1 MSIAAVILAA
11 GGSSRFGQPKQLL
24 DWEGRP
30 LVAHIADV
38 AWTAGLDPIYVV
50 IGAAAEAVTAALA
63 GRPVHLLTNYRWETG
78 LSSSLAL
85 GVSALPPEVEAAVFL
100 QADQPLLSP
109 DLLRALVARYR
120 QGGAA
125 IVAPVTAA
133 GERRSPVLF
142 ARALFP
148 DLARLSGDVGGRALF
163 SVYPHHLAEVPWP
176 ATEELTDV
184 DTPETYAQLAARPRP
199 APRAWLRGV
208 RGVICDMDGVL
219 WKGDMPLPGLQDFF
233 TFLHTHSIP
242 YQLVTNNASKT
253 PEQYVEKLAQMG
265 VTTQPAHVLTSAQG
279 TADYIAETWP
289 GAEVYVIGGEGL
301 QRALLERSLRL
312 SDGTTAEVVA
322 VGWDRHLSWEK
333 LATATRLIH
342 RGAHFVGTNPDR
354 TYPTETGIV
363 HGNGAQ
369 LAALQAATGQTPI
382 IIGKPEPLLYRY
394 ATQRMGVAPAATLV
408 IGDRPETDII
418 GGLRLG
424 MVTALVLSGVTT
436 EAMARQSPVH
446 PTLIFPGLPELIQSW
461 SESL

>member
-1 MSIAAVILAA
+1 MRIAAVILAA

-30 LVAHIADV
+30 LVAHVADV
-38 AWTAGLDPIYVV
+38 AWTAELDPIYVV
-50 IGAAAEAVTAALA
+50 TGAAADAVAQALA
-63 GRPVHLLTNYRWETG
+63 ERPVHLLTNYRWEQG

-85 GVSALPPEVEAAVFL
+85 GVSALPPDVEAAIFL

-109 DLLRALVARYR
+109 DLLRALVQRYR
-120 QGGAA
+120 ESQNT
-125 IVAPVTAA
+125 IVVPVTPA

-163 SVYPHHLAEVPWP
+163 AVYPHHLTEMPWP
-176 ATEELTDV
+176 HAEELQDV
-184 DTPETYAQLAARPRP
+184 DTPETYVRLVNRPRP
-199 APRAWLRGV
+199 DTRARLRQV

-219 WKGDMPLPGLQDFF
+219 WKGDMPLPGLQEFF
-233 TFLHTHSIP
+233 AFLETHAIP

-253 PEQYVEKLAQMG
+253 PAQYVEKLAQMG
-265 VTTQPAHVLTSAQG
+265 VRTQSEHVLTSAQG

-289 GAEVYVIGGEGL
+289 GALVYPIGGEGL
-301 QRALLERSLRL
+301 LQALTDRGLRL
-312 SDGTTAEVVA
+312 SDGTAADVVA

-342 RGAHFVGTNPDR
+342 RGARFVGTNPDR
-354 TYPTETGIV
+354 TYPTEDGIV

-369 LAALQAATGQTPI
+369 LAALQASTGQTPI
-382 IIGKPEPLLYRY
+382 VIGKPGPLLYRY
-394 ATQRMGVAPAATLV
+394 AIQRMGIAPEQTLV

-436 EAMARQSPVH
+436 AEMTRQSPIH
-446 PTLIFPGLPELIQSW
+446 PALIFSGLTELVQTW
-461 SESL
+461 EAQV